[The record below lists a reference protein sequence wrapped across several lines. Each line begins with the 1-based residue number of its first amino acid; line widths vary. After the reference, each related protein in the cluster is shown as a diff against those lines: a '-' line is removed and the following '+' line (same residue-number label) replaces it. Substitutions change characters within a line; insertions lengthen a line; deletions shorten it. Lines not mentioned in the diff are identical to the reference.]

1 MSELQKT
8 LWPYHKKK
16 NTYCGPFHC
25 KYGLFSIA
33 AQSTAVVSLS
43 KSLSRFLSVY
53 VSYHLT
59 RRTFS
64 WVLWE
69 QMHPLEALG
78 TYRYGYGLC
87 CFTQIRTFERYASW
101 GKAFFKRF
109 WYSKLENYP
118 NLMENYFPNF
128 YVFTM
133 KPSQIFIHMQK
144 LWTWT
149 HPPPTSS
156 KLWAF
161 WVESPP
167 PPIQIKDVVHEWFL
181 QIIFMIDHLF
191 NTLLMPFLGAI
202 TQIGQLKLNYDNLSL
217 ARPTLHFFN
226 LIVK

>member
-1 MSELQKT
+1 MKL
-8 LWPYHKKK
+8 KKK
-16 NTYCGPFHC
+16 
-25 KYGLFSIA
+25 KVEKIRLV
-33 AQSTAVVSLS
+33 QSFDFV
-43 KSLSRFLSVY
+43 K
-53 VSYHLT
+53 
-59 RRTFS
+59 
-64 WVLWE
+64 LWFVC
-69 QMHPLEALG
+69 PRG
-78 TYRYGYGLC
+78 
-87 CFTQIRTFERYASW
+87 S
-101 GKAFFKRF
+101 AFFKRF

-161 WVESPP
+161 WVDPP
-167 PPIQIKDVVHEWFL
+167 PLKIKDVVHEWFL
-181 QIIFMIDHLF
+181 QMIFIIHQLF

-217 ARPTLHFFN
+217 ARPTLHYFN